1 MRASIIG
8 FEDIA
13 EAPGVMEAKFEIT
26 RLDSTEP
33 HSGHSAG
40 SSEALIERIRS
51 KRSSQ
56 PAHLYS

>member
-1 MRASIIG
+1 
-8 FEDIA
+8 
-13 EAPGVMEAKFEIT
+13 MEAKLEIT
-26 RLDSTEP
+26 RRDCVEP

-40 SSEALIERIRS
+40 SSASLIGRIKS

>member
-13 EAPGVMEAKFEIT
+13 EAPGVIEAKFEMT
-26 RLDSTEP
+26 RLDSAEP

-51 KRSSQ
+51 KRLSQ
-56 PAHLYS
+56 LAHLYS